1 MNQMMQSQKYTNI
14 RLTLEFDGSAFNG
27 WQVQA
32 QGRTVQGEIEQAIY
46 EVTGERVR
54 VTGCSRTD
62 AGVHAKQFVLNFL
75 TKTKIPA
82 DRLHYPLNNK
92 LPKDIRILESAKV
105 PLVFHARKHA
115 LAKTY
120 VYRFM
125 NAEIEPAIGRHY
137 ISLEKGEL
145 DEAAMQA
152 VLPLFLGQHDFKAF
166 MSQGS
171 PVASTLRVIYQ
182 LKLERNNNQYTLS
195 VTGNGFLYNM
205 VRIIVGTL
213 FYVGHGTRSYDDV
226 RRALEL
232 GNRDLA
238 GKVAQARGLML
249 ERVIYDPADPILRLE

>member
-1 MNQMMQSQKYTNI
+1 MDQIMQSGEFSNI
-14 RLTLEFDGSAFNG
+14 RLILEFDGSAFNG

-32 QGRTVQGEIEQAIY
+32 KGRTVQGEIERAIY
-46 EVTGERVR
+46 EVTGEDTR

-62 AGVHAKQFVLNFL
+62 AGVHAKQFVLNFP
-75 TKTKIPA
+75 TRTKIPA
-82 DRLHYPLNNK
+82 ERLLYPLNNK
-92 LPKDIRILESAKV
+92 LPADIRILESAKV

-120 VYRFM
+120 VYRFI
-125 NAEIEPAIGRHY
+125 NAEIEPAIGRQY

-152 VLPLFLGQHDFKAF
+152 VLPLFLGRHDFKAF

-171 PVASTLRVIYQ
+171 PVASTVRTIYQ
-182 LKLERNNNQYTLS
+182 VTLNRLGNQYTLS

-232 GNRDLA
+232 GERDLA
-238 GKVAQARGLML
+238 GKVAQGRGLML
-249 ERVIYDPADPILRLE
+249 ERVIYDSADPILNLE

>member
-1 MNQMMQSQKYTNI
+1 MNQTRQTAEFSNI
-14 RLTLEFDGSAFNG
+14 RLILEFDGSAFSG
-27 WQVQA
+27 WQVQVK
-32 QGRTVQGEIEQAIY
+32 GRTVQGEIERAIY
-46 EVTGERVR
+46 EVTGEKVR

-62 AGVHAKQFVLNFL
+62 AGVHAKQFVLNFP

-82 DRLHYPLNNK
+82 ERLRYPLNNK
-92 LPKDIRILESAKV
+92 LPADIRILESTKV
-105 PLVFHARKHA
+105 PLTFHARKHA

-120 VYRFM
+120 VYRFI
-125 NAEIEPAIGRHY
+125 NAEIEPAIGRQY

-152 VLPLFLGQHDFKAF
+152 VLPLFLGRHDFKAF

-182 LKLERNNNQYTLS
+182 LKLERDNNQYTLS

-213 FYVGHGTRSYDDV
+213 FYVGHGTRTLEDV
-226 RRALEL
+226 RRALTL

-249 ERVIYDPADPILRLE
+249 ERVIYDPADPILNLE